1 VAYGAGWRAK
11 QSRDASPYVGRGSE
25 RYSEEVEKSGRDLIA
40 GYIAAVAALMLFG
53 WLARD
58 VLRHQSIRFDAVVR
72 DAVHS
77 LASPGLTTFFGA
89 VTWLG
94 SELFLLPFGALVVWR
109 LAAAGR
115 KHAAVLLVLA
125 AAGGELLDQILKLA
139 FHRGRPAAFFGYPLP
154 ETYSFPSGH
163 SMVSICFFGVLAA
176 VLTARM
182 ASRARRAAVWAAAV
196 AVVLMI
202 GVSRIYLGVHYPSDV
217 VAGYCAAIIWV
228 AAVRAGYIVWL
239 RRRAGQA

>member
-1 VAYGAGWRAK
+1 
-11 QSRDASPYVGRGSE
+11 
-25 RYSEEVEKSGRDLIA
+25 VEKQRRELIA
-40 GYIAAVAALMLFG
+40 GYIAAAAALVLFG

-58 VLRHQSIRFDAVVR
+58 VLRHQTIWFDAVVR

-77 LASPGLTTFFGA
+77 LASPGLTAFFGT

-94 SELFLLPFGALVVWR
+94 SELFLLPFGALAVWR

-115 KHAAVLLVLA
+115 RHAAVLLVLA
-125 AAGGELLDQILKLA
+125 TAGGELLDQILKLV

-163 SMVSICFFGVLAA
+163 SMASLCFFGVLAA

-182 ASRARRAAVWAAAV
+182 ASRAGRAAVWAAAV
-196 AVVLMI
+196 ALALLI
-202 GVSRIYLGVHYPSDV
+202 GLSRIYLGVHYPSDV

-228 AAVRAGYIVWL
+228 AAMRAGYMVWL
-239 RRRAGQA
+239 RRRAAQA